1 MGPFSWTAQEEGLSP
16 DVLTRRVQEINPDD
30 VDETLQDIFFPR
42 QNVDSVKLQEIGD
55 VDFRPVS
62 ERREWNTRGR
72 QINMETPDLAQ
83 MEFIP
88 VEDYFKMGEREIQ
101 SYGERVSGNR
111 EAFRQIIRSSI
122 PNRMD
127 DLAEANFRRLEIDY
141 VVAWTTGTIIVHHP
155 HKNQTAT
162 VSYNY
167 DPARWQNAATPWDDP
182 GVDAYAEFISWAE
195 DGADAIGSVG
205 GAVIRRSLYRVIQA
219 DAPMGLNGVPL
230 TRAQFEDQV
239 SNDLGVDFRFY
250 IRENQFDVFPDG
262 GLSTVKTD
270 VWPDEKLALLPTGIA
285 VGRMCYAPIWRAG
298 DMEDASGA
306 VPAGADFDNRG
317 QRVFVE
323 IAGNQRE
330 LTYECQVNA
339 FPVPRERSMWVID
352 AGA

>member
-1 MGPFSWTAQEEGLSP
+1 MGPYSWAAQEEGLSP
-16 DVLTRRVQEINPDD
+16 ETLTRRVQEINPDD

-42 QNVDSVKLQEIGD
+42 TNVDSVRLQEIGD

-62 ERREWNTRGR
+62 DRREWNARGR
-72 QINMETPDLAQ
+72 QINMETPDLAE

-88 VEDYFKMGEREIQ
+88 VEDYFKLAEREMQ
-101 SYGERVSGNR
+101 KYGERVGGNVT
-111 EAFRQIIRSSI
+111 AFRDIIRSSI
-122 PNRMD
+122 PNRID

-141 VVAWTTGTIIVHHP
+141 VVAWTTGTIVVHHP
-155 HKNQTAT
+155 HKNQSQT

-167 DPARWQNAATPWDDP
+167 DTARWQTAATAWDDP

-195 DGADAIGSVG
+195 DGKDAIGSIG
-205 GAVIRRSLYRVIQA
+205 GAVLRRSLYRVIQA

-230 TRAQFEDQV
+230 TAGQFEDQV
-239 SNDLGVDFRFY
+239 SQDLGVDFRFY
-250 IRENQFDVFPDG
+250 IRENQFDIYADG
-262 GLSTVKTD
+262 GGTTTKTD
-270 VWPDEKLALLPTGIA
+270 VWPDQKLALLPAGIA
-285 VGRMCYAPIWRAG
+285 VGRMCYAPIYRAH
-298 DMEDASGA
+298 DMTDVGAS
-306 VPAGADFDNRG
+306 AGANFDLRG

-323 IAGNQRE
+323 LEGNGRQ